1 MTGCPPLLRLSL
13 NMNNKLLNLITLIAA
28 TLSIVAP
35 TINAQNPSPASRLPA
50 LTVMAKRDDQS
61 LSSYLPDQQE
71 AKIYKGK
78 KTSVSR
84 IDKLPR
90 IAGGNQRQIFSLTP
104 GIVVSEVTNRGIAN
118 LTYRGIGDP
127 HEGQD
132 VLVFQDGIPIQNSIH
147 GYPTLYYS
155 TPSQLIESVEFVRGG
170 SSLLY
175 GPQPGPTINY
185 RLKTPALIQA
195 ASTPSSDPKTMHAPS
210 ASSKPISTDWGITTE
225 FLFGSYEQVSNFNQ
239 VIFANDKTAGFG
251 SFLYEQS
258 DGSRSN
264 GGYQIYGGTAKIL
277 WQLYEDTLLTFGLDI
292 YEAVAAEPGRL
303 TLAEYNQNRKF
314 TRTPHDELKWN
325 RYIASI
331 SLDQKL
337 NEDTALYAKTWGGY
351 TSRYST
357 RERFNAAR
365 VSLNNSSVDLQEFF
379 IGGLDARL
387 ALDWEAWHNNHTLT
401 TGFTTVYVDS
411 PRLQRRTPNG
421 RQGNYEGQLRFQFDR
436 QTIYGALFAE
446 NRFSMG
452 KFSVIPAARLEI
464 IHNTIN
470 ETFNLDKTTAPL
482 INIDDTDFV
491 SLFGLGLEYELAPTH
506 TLYANVSQGY
516 KAPGYDN
523 LAPTAN
529 SIAATELKPGRT
541 LSYEIG
547 ARGSAW
553 EWLSYDTS
561 IFWINYEDQFGNFTV
576 SPGISQFRNSG
587 DAYYRGWEGALE
599 IDIFNLAEKL
609 SGNPPNQLSDRY
621 GKLILAASGQLL
633 NAKFHSGP
641 LDGRRPDY
649 APDYIVKLG
658 PLYNYKDKIKLS
670 LSGQILGGQFW
681 QDSNRP
687 ANGVSTIPAFA
698 VFDFSG
704 ELKVYRDTATLLF
717 GINNL
722 FDRKYYSRV
731 RSDGI
736 EPADRRTYFAGIRLS
751 F

>member
-1 MTGCPPLLRLSL
+1 
-13 NMNNKLLNLITLIAA
+13 MNNKSLNLIISIAA
-28 TLSIVAP
+28 TLSIAGP
-35 TINAQNPSPASRLPA
+35 TINAQNNTPAPRLPD
-50 LTVMAKRDDQS
+50 LTVKAKRDDQP
-61 LSSYLPDQQE
+61 LSSHLPDQQE

-78 KTSVSR
+78 KTTVSR
-84 IDKLPR
+84 VDRLPR
-90 IAGGNQRQIFSLTP
+90 IVGGNQRQIFSLTP
-104 GIVVSEVTNRGIAN
+104 GIVVSEVTNRGIVN

-127 HEGQD
+127 HEAQD
-132 VLVFQDGIPIQNSIH
+132 MLIFQDGIPIQNAMH
-147 GYPTLYYS
+147 GYPTIYYS
-155 TPSQLIESVEFVRGG
+155 TPSQLIESLELVRGG

-185 RLKTPALIQA
+185 RLRTPQLIRTESA
-195 ASTPSSDPKTMHAPS
+195 PSSDPKNTHTPS
-210 ASSKPISTDWGITTE
+210 ALSKCISTDWGVTTE
-225 FLFGSYEQVSNFNQ
+225 FLFGSYDQVSSFNK
-239 VIFANDKTAGFG
+239 VTFVNDKTAGFG

-258 DGSRSN
+258 DGSRNN
-264 GGYQIYGGTAKIL
+264 GGYKIYGGTGKVL

-292 YEAVAAEPGRL
+292 YEATVGEPGRL
-303 TLAEYNQNRKF
+303 SLSEYNRDRKL

-325 RYIASI
+325 RYVGSI
-331 SLDQKL
+331 HLQQKL
-337 NEDTALYAKTWGGY
+337 TDQATLYAKTWGGY
-351 TSRYST
+351 TSRYSN

-365 VSLNNSSVDLQEFF
+365 ISLNNSSVDLQEFF
-379 IGGLDARL
+379 VGGLDTRI
-387 ALDWEAWHNNHTLT
+387 ALDWDAWKNNHILT
-401 TGFTTVYVDS
+401 AGFTTIYNDS

-421 RQGNYEGQLRFQFDR
+421 KQGTYEGQLRYQFDR

-446 NRFSMG
+446 NRFSIG
-452 KFSVIPAARLEI
+452 KFSIIPAARLEI
-464 IHNTIN
+464 IHNSIH
-470 ETFNLDKTTAPL
+470 ETFNIDKTTAPL
-482 INIDDTDFV
+482 INIEDTDIV
-491 SLFGLGLEYELAPTH
+491 PLFGLGLEYELAPTH
-506 TLYANVSQGY
+506 ALYANISQGY

-523 LAPTAN
+523 LAPTGN

-547 ARGSAW
+547 VRGSAW
-553 EWLSYDTS
+553 EWLTYDTS
-561 IFWINYEDQFGNFTV
+561 LFWINYEDQFGNFTV
-576 SPGISQFRNSG
+576 APGISQFRNSG

-609 SGNPPNQLSDRY
+609 SGNAPNQLSDRY

-670 LSGQILGGQFW
+670 FQGQILGGQFW
-681 QDSNRP
+681 QDSNRQ

-704 ELKVYRDTATLLF
+704 ELKLYRDTATLLF
-717 GINNL
+717 GINNV

-736 EPADRRTYFAGIRLS
+736 EPADRRTFYAGIRLT